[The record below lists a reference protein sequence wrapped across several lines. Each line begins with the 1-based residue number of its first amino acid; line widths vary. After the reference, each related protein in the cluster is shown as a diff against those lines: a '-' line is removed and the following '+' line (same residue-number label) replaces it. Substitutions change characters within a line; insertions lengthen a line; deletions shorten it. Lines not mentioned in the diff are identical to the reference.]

1 MRSSRT
7 LGSSGLT
14 ATEPDP
20 IAALRTHGRSGDLG
34 WERLMHPGDRQ
45 PENVGGYGSSAS

>member
-7 LGSSGLT
+7 LGSNGLT

-34 WERLMHPGDRQ
+34 WERLMRPATG
-45 PENVGGYGSSAS
+45 NVGGYGSSAS